1 MESIQTICFMKF
13 PRGDNVVSQI
23 LRYNNFVR
31 RTLATNGEEVKGYI
45 IGTEK
50 DRAFMNTIVEV
61 PNIDFYRYNISV
73 SLDLVNR

>member
-13 PRGDNVVSQI
+13 PRGDNAVSQT
-23 LRYNNFVR
+23 LRYINFVR
-31 RTLATNGEEVKGYI
+31 RTLLTNGEVVKGCI

-50 DRAFMNTIVEV
+50 DRALMNTIASVS
-61 PNIDFYRYNISV
+61 NIDFYRYNISF